1 MGDPGRGPTER
12 EPMITPPP
20 LPERSSTGL
29 DIRLAAMLTYL
40 LGFVSG
46 IGFLL
51 VERNSRF
58 VRFHAAQS
66 TLAFGGLFVLNILL
80 SMIPFIGWLVSLL
93 LVPVTVVL
101 WLLLMFKAYQG
112 ETFKLP
118 QLGDIAEAQVR

>member
-1 MGDPGRGPTER
+1 MT
-12 EPMITPPP
+12 TPPP

-29 DIRLAAMLTYL
+29 DLRLAAMLTYV

-51 VERNSRF
+51 VERDSRF
-58 VRFHAAQS
+58 VRFHAVQS
-66 TLAFGGLFVLNILL
+66 TLAFGGLFGLNILL
-80 SMIPFIGWLVSLL
+80 GMIPFVGWLISFL

-112 ETFKLP
+112 ETYKLP
-118 QLGDIAEAQVR
+118 KLGDIAERQVR

>member
-1 MGDPGRGPTER
+1 MT
-12 EPMITPPP
+12 MPPP

-29 DIRLAAMLTYL
+29 DVRLAAMLTYL

-80 SMIPFIGWLVSLL
+80 SMIPFVGWFISFL

-118 QLGDIAEAQVR
+118 QLGDIAEQQVR